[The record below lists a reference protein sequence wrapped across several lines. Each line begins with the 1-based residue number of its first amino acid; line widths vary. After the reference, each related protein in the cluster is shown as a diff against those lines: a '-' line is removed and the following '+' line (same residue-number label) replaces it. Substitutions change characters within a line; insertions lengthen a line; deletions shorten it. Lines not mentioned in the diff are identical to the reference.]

1 MRRGDI
7 SIALSQGRAFQS
19 IKRGR
24 KSLGRSTSSYGV
36 NTYRLASPEAGTGPV
51 LSSGASQLRALSVC
65 SSGMWEKV
73 ASALHGGS

>member
-7 SIALSQGRAFQS
+7 SIALSQGRAFQG

-24 KSLGRSTSSYGV
+24 KSLQPSTSSYGV
-36 NTYRLASPEAGTGPV
+36 NKLTFPEAGTGPV